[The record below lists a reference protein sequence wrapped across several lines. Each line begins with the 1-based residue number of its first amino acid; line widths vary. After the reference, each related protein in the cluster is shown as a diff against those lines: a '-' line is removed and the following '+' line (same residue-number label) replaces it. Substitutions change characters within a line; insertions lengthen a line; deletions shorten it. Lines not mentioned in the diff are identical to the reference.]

1 METGLIGLPGSGK
14 TTLFGALS
22 GRSGAAGRRPHLAEV
37 TVPDERVEKLGALF
51 PSARRT
57 HATVLLKDMAVDSSE
72 QGGLSPAALAEIR
85 NSDALTVV
93 VRAFLDPA
101 LPHPLGSVDPAR
113 DLRKLLD
120 SLAFSDF
127 SVAEAR
133 LERLVKEGKKA
144 NREHQM
150 LEHISQRL
158 AAGELVGRG
167 ALGEEELRLLSGFSF
182 ITAKPIIV
190 AANAGE
196 PGADTSAVREAAEA
210 LGLELF
216 VIHGRQEMEIAQLA
230 PEEQREFL
238 AELGLA
244 EPTRSRF
251 LHALYRALNLI
262 SFLTCSDKEVRAWSV
277 PGGSTALRAAGR
289 IHSDME
295 KGFIRA
301 EVISLDQLLA
311 EGGFAQAKKSGK
323 LRLEGKEYVVQDGE
337 VLTIRFN
344 I

>member
-1 METGLIGLPGSGK
+1 M
-14 TTLFGALS
+14 
-22 GRSGAAGRRPHLAEV
+22 
-37 TVPDERVEKLGALF
+37 
-51 PSARRT
+51 
-57 HATVLLKDMAVDSSE
+57 
-72 QGGLSPAALAEIR
+72 
-85 NSDALTVV
+85 
-93 VRAFLDPA
+93 
-101 LPHPLGSVDPAR
+101 
-113 DLRKLLD
+113 
-120 SLAFSDF
+120 
-127 SVAEAR
+127 
-133 LERLVKEGKKA
+133 
-144 NREHQM
+144 
-150 LEHISQRL
+150 
-158 AAGELVGRG
+158 
-167 ALGEEELRLLSGFSF
+167 
-182 ITAKPIIV
+182 

-196 PGADTSAVREAAEA
+196 PGADTRAVREAAEA

-216 VIHGRQEMEIAQLA
+216 LIHGRQEMEIAQLA

-244 EPTRSRF
+244 EPTRNRF
-251 LHALYRALNLI
+251 LHALYRTLNLI